1 MPPKRKVVEEEDS
14 SSSRVVGEFSKLLKE
29 QDKVHG
35 EQIKQLLRLQNPAQ
49 GGGRGL
55 VRQEPS
61 SEGAYDRFKRMNP
74 PEFMGGADPL
84 AAMEW
89 TVRIWWEA
97 TKVTVNVQTL
107 KWNEFK
113 ELFYDKY
120 FSTDVKTRKVKEFLV
135 LNQGNLNVNDYIL
148 KFEEGCLFVPFIAS
162 NDKDRGE
169 HFMRG
174 LRAEIRRDV
183 RMSKAATYK
192 EIVEKALLAEQDEK
206 EIEKERQLRRQNFN
220 QKNQASNQ
228 SFKGGYKGKGKEE
241 HRGKAPAVQ
250 SETNRPLCSKCNKT
264 HKGECLVGS
273 NKCYRCGGAVT
284 IQISGNVALTLIDTG
299 ATHSFMS
306 EIFMRS
312 LGIAPIFEPL
322 QFTIMLPSGDVI
334 CPTGVIRACPIHVNE
349 RILFSDL
356 IVIPMIE
363 FDMILG
369 MDSLSSYRAVIDCV
383 EKTVR
388 FPIDE
393 GDSNVFK
400 GSGTSLGT
408 SFMSCLKV
416 NKMLVK
422 GCQGFPASVMDVSE
436 KYNVDVNGIEIVR
449 EYSDV
454 FADDVPGLPPDRE
467 VEFVIDV
474 VPGHIV
480 SKDGI
485 TVDPTK
491 IESVKKWPIPMT
503 VAEVRS
509 FLGLAGYYR
518 RLIADFSKIALRLTT
533 LTRKTVKFEW
543 TNECQQSFQELKDK
557 LTSAQ
562 VLSLPEVVEDFVVF
576 TDGSKKGLGAV
587 LMQRVADA
595 LSRKSG
601 VVLSSMIQKP
611 LLLDLQRNEITL
623 VEKGTIARLS
633 ALVIRPTLNDR
644 IKVGQ
649 QHDKKLLEMRS
660 KAEQKGNSE
669 FGLNSDG
676 LMTFRGRI
684 CVPIG
689 DDIRRDILIEAHT
702 APYSIH
708 PGMKKDIALYI
719 YECLTCQQVKIE
731 HQRPAGLLQSL
742 PIPQWKWEHNTMV
755 FVVGLPRTQ
764 KGYNSIWVIVDRLTK
779 SSHFLPVKTTYS
791 MNQYADAYV
800 QEIVR
805 LHGIPVSIVSDRD
818 PKFTYEFWKIL
829 HRALGTKM
837 KTAQSRQKSY
847 ADVRRRPLAFEV
859 GDHVFVKIAPLKGVM
874 RFEKKGKLSPRF
886 IGPFEILDRIG
897 ERAYRLALPPD
908 LDKVNNV
915 FHVSM
920 LRKYVSNPI
929 HVLRHEPLDL
939 MPNLSYHERPVQILD
954 RKVKVLRNKE
964 IEIVKVLWSNHIIEE
979 ATWEPEEEMKQRY
992 PELFTS

>member
-29 QDKVHG
+29 QAKVHG
-35 EQIKQLLRLQNPAQ
+35 EQIQQLLRLQNPDQ
-49 GGGRGL
+49 GRGRGL

-61 SEGAYDRFKRMNP
+61 SEGAFDRFKRTNP
-74 PEFMGGADPL
+74 PEFVGGADPP

-89 TVRIWWEA
+89 VKAIEAIFDYLNFEDNDRVSCAVFLLTKTARIWWEA

-113 ELFYDKY
+113 ELFYDKF
-120 FSTDVKTRKVKEFLV
+120 FSTDVKTRKVKEFLE

-192 EIVEKALLAEQDEK
+192 EIGATNVTDVEVQVTLPSTAPNLQAEDESKGASSLTK
-206 EIEKERQLRRQNFN
+206 EGVNPDTSVI
-220 QKNQASNQ
+220 S
-228 SFKGGYKGKGKEE
+228 G
-241 HRGKAPAVQ
+241 
-250 SETNRPLCSKCNKT
+250 
-264 HKGECLVGS
+264 
-273 NKCYRCGGAVT
+273 T

-334 CPTGVIRACPIHVNE
+334 CPTSVIRACPILVNE
-349 RILFSDL
+349 RILFADL

-363 FDMILG
+363 FDVILG
-369 MDSLSSYRAVIDCV
+369 MDWLSSYRAVIDCV
-383 EKTVR
+383 EKMVR
-388 FPIDE
+388 FPTEE

-408 SFMSCLKV
+408 SFISCLKV

-422 GCQGFPASVMDVSE
+422 GCHGFLASVMDVSKE
-436 KYNVDVNGIEIVR
+436 YNVDVNDIDVVR

-454 FADDVPGLPPDRE
+454 FADDVPGLPPIDKSSLSLMLYLKDGSLRLCIDYRE
-467 VEFVIDV
+467 INKVTIKNKYPLPRIDDLFDQLQGATVFSKIDLRSGYHQLKVKEDDIPKTAFRTRYGHYEFLIMSFGLTNALSVFMDLMNRVFKSYLDSFVIVFIDDILV
-474 VPGHIV
+474 YSKTRELHREHLRTVLQQLRDNQLYAKLKNCEFWLDQVTFLGHII

-518 RLIADFSKIALRLTT
+518 HFIADFSKIALPLTT

-557 LTSAQ
+557 LTSAP
-562 VLSLPEVVEDFVVF
+562 VLSLPEGVEDFVVF
-576 TDGSKKGLGAV
+576 TDASKKGLGAV
-587 LMQRVADA
+587 LMQRG
-595 LSRKSG
+595 K
-601 VVLSSMIQKP
+601 
-611 LLLDLQRNEITL
+611 
-623 VEKGTIARLS
+623 
-633 ALVIRPTLNDR
+633 
-644 IKVGQ
+644 
-649 QHDKKLLEMRS
+649 
-660 KAEQKGNSE
+660 
-669 FGLNSDG
+669 
-676 LMTFRGRI
+676 
-684 CVPIG
+684 
-689 DDIRRDILIEAHT
+689 
-702 APYSIH
+702 
-708 PGMKKDIALYI
+708 
-719 YECLTCQQVKIE
+719 VKIE

-742 PIPQWKWEHNTMV
+742 PIPQWKWDHITMD

-818 PKFTYEFWKIL
+818 PRFTSEFWKSL
-829 HRALGTKM
+829 HRALGTKLAFSTGERKMLGPELVQQMVDVVALIRERM

-874 RFEKKGKLSPRF
+874 RFGKKGKLSPRF

-897 ERAYRLALPPD
+897 ERAYRLTLPPD
-908 LDKVNNV
+908 LD
-915 FHVSM
+915 
-920 LRKYVSNPI
+920 
-929 HVLRHEPLDL
+929 
-939 MPNLSYHERPVQILD
+939 
-954 RKVKVLRNKE
+954 KVKVLRNKE
-964 IEIVKVLWSNHIIEE
+964 IGIVKVLWSNHIIEE

-992 PELFTS
+992 PELFTF

>member
-29 QDKVHG
+29 QAKVHG
-35 EQIKQLLRLQNPAQ
+35 EQIQQLLRLQNPAQ

-89 TVRIWWEA
+89 VKAIEAIFDYLHFEDNDRVSCAMFLLTKNAPISWEA

-120 FSTDVKTRKVKEFLV
+120 FSTDVKTRKVKEFLE
-135 LNQGNLNVNDYIL
+135 LSQGNSNVNEYIL

-250 SETNRPLCSKCNKT
+250 SETNRPLCPKCNKP

-273 NKCYRCGGAVT
+273 NKCYRCGGAGHIAINCTQSSGRGRVQGRIFSLT
-284 IQISGNVALTLIDTG
+284 KEGVNPDTSVIS
-299 ATHSFMS
+299 
-306 EIFMRS
+306 
-312 LGIAPIFEPL
+312 
-322 QFTIMLPSGDVI
+322 
-334 CPTGVIRACPIHVNE
+334 
-349 RILFSDL
+349 
-356 IVIPMIE
+356 
-363 FDMILG
+363 
-369 MDSLSSYRAVIDCV
+369 VIDCV

-388 FPIDE
+388 FPIEE

-408 SFMSCLKV
+408 SFISCLKV

-422 GCQGFPASVMDVSE
+422 GCHGFLASVMDVSKE
-436 KYNVDVNGIEIVR
+436 YNVDVNGIEIVR

-454 FADDVPGLPPDRE
+454 FAHDVPRLPPDRE

-474 VPGHIV
+474 VPGATVFSKIDLRSGYHQLKVKEDDIPKTAFRTRYGHYEFLVMSFGLTNAPSVFMDLMNRVFKSYLDSFAIVFIDDILVYSKTRELHREHLRTVLQQLRDNQLYAKLKKCEFWFDQVTFLGHIV

-518 RLIADFSKIALRLTT
+518 RFIADISKIALPLTT

-557 LTSAQ
+557 LTSAP
-562 VLSLPEVVEDFVVF
+562 VLSLPEGVEDFVVF
-576 TDGSKKGLGAV
+576 TDASKKGLGAV
-587 LMQRVADA
+587 LMQRG
-595 LSRKSG
+595 K
-601 VVLSSMIQKP
+601 
-611 LLLDLQRNEITL
+611 
-623 VEKGTIARLS
+623 
-633 ALVIRPTLNDR
+633 
-644 IKVGQ
+644 
-649 QHDKKLLEMRS
+649 
-660 KAEQKGNSE
+660 
-669 FGLNSDG
+669 
-676 LMTFRGRI
+676 
-684 CVPIG
+684 
-689 DDIRRDILIEAHT
+689 
-702 APYSIH
+702 
-708 PGMKKDIALYI
+708 
-719 YECLTCQQVKIE
+719 VKIE

-742 PIPQWKWEHNTMV
+742 PIPQWKWEHITMD

-800 QEIVR
+800 QEIFR

-818 PKFTYEFWKIL
+818 PRFTSEFWKSL
-829 HRALGTKM
+829 HRALGERKMLGPELVQQMVDVVALIRERM

-874 RFEKKGKLSPRF
+874 RFGKKGKLSPRF

-908 LDKVNNV
+908 LDKVHNI

-964 IEIVKVLWSNHIIEE
+964 IGIVKVLWSNHIIEE